1 MPAVAGSLSQTDF
14 SKGLDKDRLPQHVAI
29 IMDGNGRWARRRNLG
44 RVEGHKRGKQAVQA
58 VVETC
63 LEIGIHYLTLY
74 AFSTENWQRPPTE
87 VRALMALLHR
97 YLRTERAQM
106 MEKNIRLRAVG
117 DINRLPPAVRQSLEN
132 VLRAT
137 HNNTGLT
144 VMLALSYG
152 AREEIVRAARM
163 LALAVRDGQLDP
175 QEIDEQMFSRFLWTA
190 DIPDPDLLIRTS
202 GEFRLSN
209 FLLWQLAY
217 TELYVTDTFWPDF
230 TREELMRALIDY
242 QNRERRFG
250 RTTEQQESSAELRRA
265 TR

>member
-1 MPAVAGSLSQTDF
+1 VADTLPQTDF
-14 SKGLDKDRLPQHVAI
+14 TKGLDKDRLPRHVAI

-58 VVETC
+58 VVEAC
-63 LEIGIHYLTLY
+63 LEIGIQYLTLY
-74 AFSTENWQRPPTE
+74 AFSTENWQRPLTE

-97 YLRTERAQM
+97 YLRTEQAQM

-117 DINRLPPAVRQSLEN
+117 DVERLPPAVRQSLEN

-137 HNNTGLT
+137 RQNTGLT

-152 AREEIVRAARM
+152 AREEIVRAARL
-163 LALAVRDGQLDP
+163 LALAARNGRLDP
-175 QEIDEQMFSRFLWTA
+175 QEIDEQLFSRSLWTA
-190 DIPDPDLLIRTS
+190 EAPDPDLLIRTS

-217 TELYVTDTFWPDF
+217 TELYVTDTLWPDF
-230 TREELMRALIDY
+230 TREELLRALIDY
-242 QNRERRFG
+242 QSRERRFG
-250 RTTEQQESSAELRRA
+250 RTTEQQESASHLKRA